1 MGIRSIERRL
11 APELCYEAVAE
22 AVHAYVEESRQA
34 GRLLWPHEHL
44 VVPIIR
50 AGYYPPGLLSVKHFI
65 SRRQQEMARPQ
76 GRDAGTGVG
85 EIGWRDEDSIIEEI
99 MWPYP
104 TARLRARRRR
114 EASRSFD
121 QQQAEQWR
129 RKDATKCKTMQQK
142 RAEARTSTVTDDGA
156 TADSAVQHAPESPCE
171 DAMKC
176 NTLQQ
181 NAAISDPAAK
191 SAGTR
196 RERALPPDV
205 ARGLEE
211 MGKRMHFEPLGDHRY
226 RVTIDP
232 HPSALAGKSDMPDR
246 QLLANRMATAR
257 VMELVGSPD
266 KQQKTRLPTVTDDGA
281 NDDARESDARP
292 EPEWACAP
300 EAAVDALSQGKP

>member
-65 SRRQQEMARPQ
+65 CRRQQEMARPQ
-76 GRDAGTGVG
+76 GRDAGAGGG

-121 QQQAEQWR
+121 Q
-129 RKDATKCKTMQQK
+129 
-142 RAEARTSTVTDDGA
+142 
-156 TADSAVQHAPESPCE
+156 
-171 DAMKC
+171 
-176 NTLQQ
+176 
-181 NAAISDPAAK
+181 
-191 SAGTR
+191 
-196 RERALPPDV
+196 
-205 ARGLEE
+205 
-211 MGKRMHFEPLGDHRY
+211 
-226 RVTIDP
+226 
-232 HPSALAGKSDMPDR
+232 
-246 QLLANRMATAR
+246 
-257 VMELVGSPD
+257 
-266 KQQKTRLPTVTDDGA
+266 
-281 NDDARESDARP
+281 
-292 EPEWACAP
+292 
-300 EAAVDALSQGKP
+300 